1 MKGTLLIAVA
11 LLIAAVINA
20 QAKSANVIE
29 RDSFLLKYPADW
41 KIDTQ
46 DEDYDPDAFFSLESP
61 DDNLVMF
68 MIFNVPVDK
77 DELLKAQLEA
87 FSSQLIKKPEITEF
101 NKWGDFYGMGKI
113 LKGKILGVFKGVV
126 RIFVYETPYKTML
139 VVEQYYDKDHE
150 KLKKDYDL
158 ISTSF
163 SFK

>member
-68 MIFNVPVDK
+68 MIFNVPVD
-77 DELLKAQLEA
+77 
-87 FSSQLIKKPEITEF
+87 
-101 NKWGDFYGMGKI
+101 
-113 LKGKILGVFKGVV
+113 
-126 RIFVYETPYKTML
+126 
-139 VVEQYYDKDHE
+139 
-150 KLKKDYDL
+150 
-158 ISTSF
+158 
-163 SFK
+163 